1 MGLDNFGTDDSSSSS
16 SGGSDDKEG
25 DSINKDILVNQNKRI
40 EELEDEVE
48 NLKNRIKRLEDEQYS
63 DLDDWVR
70 KDD

>member
-1 MGLDNFGTDDSSSSS
+1 MGLDNFGTDNSSSSS

-25 DSINKDILVNQNKRI
+25 DSISKDILVNQNQRI

-48 NLKNRIKRLEDEQYS
+48 NLKNRLKKLEDEQYS

-70 KDD
+70 EDG